1 MHDIPVPRVCSLA
14 MFADDTAI
22 ITQDH
27 DLNGAIS
34 MLQSPTDELQN
45 WFNSWNI
52 TLNPTK
58 CIAKIF
64 TPRRYNNPNPIV
76 INGNLIPWN
85 AKDRAAKYLGVN
97 RDQRLTWGIHINTK
111 ISDCH
116 NKMRLLYPILN
127 RNSPLIIESAMLTYK
142 SILRAALMYACAV
155 WGTATNTHINKLQEI
170 QNKVLRLATNAPWF
184 IRNDQLQHEL
194 NMTHVQDYI
203 KATTKKFFN
212 NLGNCPATA
221 HCRLGQRST
230 NLRLKPRLPQ
240 DVLLIDS
247 D

>member
-34 MLQSPTDELQN
+34 MLQSATDELQT
-45 WFNSWNI
+45 WFNRWNI

-64 TPRRYNNPNPIV
+64 TLRRYNNPTSIA
-76 INGNLIPWN
+76 INGNPVPWN
-85 AKDRAAKYLGVN
+85 PKDRATKYLGVHL
-97 RDQRLTWGIHINTK
+97 DQRLTWGIHINTK
-111 ISDCH
+111 INDCH
-116 NKMRLLYPILN
+116 NKMRLLYSILN
-127 RNSPLIIESAMLTYK
+127 RNTPLKIECAMLIYK
-142 SILRAALMYACAV
+142 SVLRVALMYTCVV
-155 WGTATNTHINKLQEI
+155 WGTASKTHINKLQI
-170 QNKVLRLATNAPWF
+170 LQNKVLRLATNAPWF
-184 IRNDQLQHEL
+184 IRNDQLHQEL
-194 NMTHVQDYI
+194 NMTHIQDFI
-203 KATTKKFFN
+203 KTTAKKFFN
-212 NLGNCPATA
+212 DLNICPATE
-221 HCRLGQRST
+221 HYTLGQRST

-240 DVLLIDS
+240 DMLLSDS